1 MTTLTDS
8 EKLLV
13 IHLVIQT
20 YIKPSNKYF
29 RNAITKIQRFW
40 RKRSGYYGYTP
51 LTEFKIRNYSG
62 EEFLSELGYGITSPP
77 RLKRSINC
85 CNGKCL
91 SHQQKKRCNIL
102 IKAHKLFEKDIT
114 KILRNYNDPLIYKIP
129 HPLNCVCNNY
139 ENSYTLE
146 ELWRLKNY
154 DHFRLELTPKIRYKL
169 SRLNRN
175 RIYLTLAQDKISW
188 VTRNTIINFLKS
200 KNIIS

>member
-20 YIKPSNKYF
+20 YIKPSNKYY

-51 LTEFKIRNYSG
+51 MTEFKIKNYSG
-62 EEFLSELGYGITSPP
+62 EQYLSELGYGISPP

-85 CNGKCL
+85 CRGGCL
-91 SHQQKKRCNIL
+91 SHQQKKRYSIL
-102 IKAHKLFEKDIT
+102 MKAHKLFKKDIS
-114 KILRNYNDPLIYKIP
+114 KILKNYEDPLIYKIP
-129 HPLNCVCNNY
+129 HPLDCVCNNY
-139 ENSYTLE
+139 ENLYTLE

-154 DHFRLELTPKIRYKL
+154 DHFQLELTPKTRYKL

-175 RIYLTLAQDKISW
+175 KIYLILAQDKINW
-188 VTRNTIINFLKS
+188 VTRNIMINFLKS
-200 KNIIS
+200 KNIIT